1 MSKKA
6 TVLAVDDEI
15 GVRESFD
22 MVLKGE
28 FNMLL
33 AESGQTAIET
43 FMKNSIDIILLDII
57 LPDADGIDLLKKFRG
72 LDPNVEVI
80 MVSAVKELQ
89 TAVKAIKAGA
99 YDYVVKPFVVED
111 IINIVNRALE
121 KNRLKK
127 EVAYLRDELERYQP
141 FEKIIGEDI
150 KMNAVF
156 DLITTIK
163 DGDGSVLI
171 QGESGTGKEL
181 VSRAIHNLGNR
192 QNQPFVVINC
202 AAIPNTLMESE
213 IFGHIKGAFTGA
225 SSNKTGKLEIADKGV
240 VFLDD
245 IDTLDINMQA
255 KLLRVIQEK
264 EFEKLGSNKLIKIDV
279 RYIAASNKNLQELV
293 SADKFREDLYYRL
306 NVFPIMIPPLRE
318 RKGDIPRLLNH
329 FLELNSKKMGKPLK
343 KFSNSAVKLLM
354 QHYNWPGNVREL
366 QNLVERLF
374 TIVKGNTIYPKDIS
388 TFNIAKRE
396 IKELLLKDAVDLFE
410 KQYIGEVLEKV
421 NGNKKKAAGI
431 LGVHRNTLQSKLSA

>member
-1 MSKKA
+1 
-6 TVLAVDDEI
+6 
-15 GVRESFD
+15 
-22 MVLKGE
+22 
-28 FNMLL
+28 
-33 AESGQTAIET
+33 
-43 FMKNSIDIILLDII
+43 
-57 LPDADGIDLLKKFRG
+57 
-72 LDPNVEVI
+72 
-80 MVSAVKELQ
+80 
-89 TAVKAIKAGA
+89 
-99 YDYVVKPFVVED
+99 
-111 IINIVNRALE
+111 
-121 KNRLKK
+121 
-127 EVAYLRDELERYQP
+127 
-141 FEKIIGEDI
+141 
-150 KMNAVF
+150 
-156 DLITTIK
+156 
-163 DGDGSVLI
+163 
-171 QGESGTGKEL
+171 
-181 VSRAIHNLGNR
+181 
-192 QNQPFVVINC
+192 
-202 AAIPNTLMESE
+202 
-213 IFGHIKGAFTGA
+213 
-225 SSNKTGKLEIADKGV
+225 
-240 VFLDD
+240 
-245 IDTLDINMQA
+245 MQA

-264 EFEKLGSNKLIKIDV
+264 EFEKLGSNKLLKIDV

>member
-33 AESGQTAIET
+33 AESGETAIET

-57 LPDADGIDLLKKFRG
+57 LPDANGIDLLKKFRG
-72 LDPNVEVI
+72 LDPNIEVI

-99 YDYVVKPFVVED
+99 YDYVVKPFIVED

-150 KMNAVF
+150 KMNAIF

-293 SADKFREDLYYRL
+293 AEEKFREDLYYRL

-318 RKGDIPRLLNH
+318 RKGDIPQLLNH

-421 NGNKKKAAGI
+421 NGNKKKAASI